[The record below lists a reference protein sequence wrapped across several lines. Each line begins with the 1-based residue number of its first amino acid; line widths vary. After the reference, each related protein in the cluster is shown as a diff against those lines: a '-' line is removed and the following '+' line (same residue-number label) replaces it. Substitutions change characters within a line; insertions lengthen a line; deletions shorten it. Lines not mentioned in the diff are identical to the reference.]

1 MAPPTRDA
9 FVRRLREL
17 DREALV
23 RFVADLESARG
34 GTVER
39 TDGGLLV
46 ERPTGERRRLAVT
59 TDRRPTG
66 VGDGTD
72 PGIDAVVVARAVA
85 GDALPDGVRV
95 VDASD
100 LHAMALYAVD
110 RNALPAILDRHFGSD
125 AFTDTE
131 PGGGRYGAGTV
142 GRVCSRA
149 SDVLDRATGVAVVA
163 LAAVALAAVLLTVT
177 PTVVPWVGSGFDDA
191 GPAVDGR
198 ATSEARTTDPGTTGG
213 RSTPDPTAS
222 PAVPADAL
230 DATDRTGNDCPRPPR
245 DAHPAALRPEP
256 VAVASD
262 FGLDGWT
269 IRSATNVTVF
279 RGPNELSAPHTP
291 EVRHETTY
299 RDPSR
304 ATVVLTV
311 DRWADANRAA
321 ESATAL
327 ATTRPAALRW
337 GRYTLGAAVYRTSE
351 GRRSDTEQVG
361 ARDPTATA
369 RTLLSHVT
377 LPDGRQLGGDCVSR
391 LVVAPNATE

>member
-110 RNALPAILDRHFGSD
+110 RDALPAILDRHFGSD
-125 AFTDTE
+125 AFTDAE

-198 ATSEARTTDPGTTGG
+198 ATTEART
-213 RSTPDPTAS
+213 
-222 PAVPADAL
+222 
-230 DATDRTGNDCPRPPR
+230 TDRTGNDCPRPPR

-279 RGPNELSAPHTP
+279 RGPNELSTPHTP

-299 RDPSR
+299 RDPSG